1 MKKKF
6 IDEIYKML
14 QIKLLRKYLEDLQ
27 QIKSMKN
34 KKNQILWIKL
44 KIYQYKKSRVNWILK
59 KNMVNF

>member
-1 MKKKF
+1 MKKSEILEIKGASKLKKKF

-34 KKNQILWIKL
+34 KKNQIFWIKRENL
-44 KIYQYKKSRVNWILK
+44 SV
-59 KNMVNF
+59 

>member
-34 KKNQILWIKL
+34 KKKPNILDKNGKFISMKNHGS
-44 KIYQYKKSRVNWILK
+44 IGYLK
-59 KNMVNF
+59 KIW